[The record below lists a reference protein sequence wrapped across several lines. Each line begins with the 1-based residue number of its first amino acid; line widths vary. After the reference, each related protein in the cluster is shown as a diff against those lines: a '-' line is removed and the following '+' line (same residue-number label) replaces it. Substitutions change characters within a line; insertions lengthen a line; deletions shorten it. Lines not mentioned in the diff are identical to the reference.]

1 MPPARKARGWIA
13 KGRAESA
20 GSPASPCF
28 VEAGSPVK
36 DSRTKPIRASQVEAK
51 LKLSLQYAIVIKI
64 V

>member
-20 GSPASPCF
+20 GSPASPF